1 MVIPLYDIN
10 PRRTVRVPYVTY
22 GLIGAC
28 TFIYGVFQSGL
39 AIDANFASVVGFGMV
54 PADFPGLDLSTSAGI
69 PEPLTL
75 ITYMFLHGGWLHLLG
90 NMLFL
95 WVFGDNVEDAM
106 GHIKFLMFYMLCGI
120 AGRLAHS
127 YMLPSSKLP
136 LIGASG
142 AVAGVIAA
150 YLILHPRVLVWV
162 LAFRIIPLRI
172 SAAWVLGVWVVTQ
185 LAMVLL
191 NQPDQVAWWAHVGGM
206 AAGAVLILFLRRPG
220 VPLFDRWLTPA

>member
-22 GLIGAC
+22 GLIGTC

-106 GHIKFLMFYMLCGI
+106 GPMRFLVFYLLCGAA
-120 AGRLAHS
+120 AGVAFALSAPHS
-127 YMLPSSKLP
+127 TTP
-136 LIGASG
+136 LVGASG
-142 AVAGVIAA
+142 AIGGVVAA
-150 YLILHPRVLVWV
+150 YLILYPRVKMWV
-162 LAFRIIPLRI
+162 LILMRLPLKLGATWVIGGWFAFQLFNAI
-172 SAAWVLGVWVVTQ
+172 VNTTQ
-185 LAMVLL
+185 ET
-191 NQPDQVAWWAHVGGM
+191 AWWAHIGGFVTG
-206 AAGAVLILFLRRPG
+206 AALVPFLRHPD
-220 VPLFDRWLTPA
+220 VPLFGRGRLY